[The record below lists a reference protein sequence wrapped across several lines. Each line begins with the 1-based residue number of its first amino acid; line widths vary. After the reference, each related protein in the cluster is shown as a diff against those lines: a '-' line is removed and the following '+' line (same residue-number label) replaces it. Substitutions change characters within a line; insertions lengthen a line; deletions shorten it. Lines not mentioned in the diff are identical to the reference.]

1 MSGKLILL
9 AVFVASMIL
18 MSFNFHRKKKIIFF
32 GDSITQLGAA
42 TNGYIPMIQEMLA
55 KEGMVD
61 QYELVGSGISGNK
74 VTDLYLRLEEDVLQK
89 NPSIVVIYI
98 GINDIWHKQTSG
110 TGTDIMKYVQ
120 FYEAIIKKL
129 QAAGIKVVVCTPS
142 VIGERKDFSNE
153 QDGDLNNY
161 SNWLRY
167 YAKTNNIPCVDLR
180 TSFLNYLIANNE
192 KNIDKGLLTADR
204 VHLNLQGNQL
214 VAEEIWKV
222 LKTIKP

>member
-9 AVFVASMIL
+9 AIFVASMIL
-18 MSFNFHRKKKIIFF
+18 MSFNFQRRKKVIFF
-32 GDSITQLGAA
+32 GDSITQIGAA
-42 TNGYIPMIQEMLA
+42 PGGYIPMIQEMLVKA
-55 KEGMVD
+55 GIGD
-61 QYELVGSGISGNK
+61 QYELTGSGISGNK
-74 VTDLYLRLEEDVLQK
+74 VTDLYLRLEDDVLKK

-98 GINDIWHKQTSG
+98 GINDIWHKQLNG
-110 TGTDIMKYVQ
+110 TGTDIMKYAQ

-129 QAAGIKVVVCTPS
+129 QAAGIKVIVCTPS

-180 TSFLNYLIANNE
+180 TSFLNYLIANND
-192 KNIDKGLLTADR
+192 KNEDKGILTADR
-204 VHLNLQGNQL
+204 VHLNLRGNQL
-214 VAEEIWKV
+214 VAEEIWRL
-222 LKTIKP
+222 LKTTKP

>member
-9 AVFVASMIL
+9 AIFVASMIL
-18 MSFNFHRKKKIIFF
+18 MSFNFQRKKKIIFF
-32 GDSITQLGAA
+32 GDSITQLGEASG
-42 TNGYIPMIQEMLA
+42 GYIPIMQQMLA
-55 KEGMVD
+55 KEGIDD
-61 QYELVGSGISGNK
+61 QFDLIGSGISGNK
-74 VTDLYLRLEEDVLQK
+74 VTDLYLRLEEDVLKK

-98 GINDIWHKQTSG
+98 GINDIWHKQLNGSG
-110 TGTDIMKYVQ
+110 TEIMKYAQ
-120 FYEAIIKKL
+120 FYEAIIKKI

-204 VHLNLQGNQL
+204 VHLNLNGNQL
-214 VAEEIWKV
+214 VAEEMWKV
-222 LKTIKP
+222 LKVL

>member
-1 MSGKLILL
+1 MSKLILL

-18 MSFNFHRKKKIIFF
+18 MSFNFQRKKKVIFF
-32 GDSITQLGAA
+32 GDSITQQGAA
-42 TNGYIPMIQEMLA
+42 PNGFIPMMQEILA
-55 KEGMVD
+55 KEGMGD
-61 QYELVGSGISGNK
+61 QYELIGSGISGNK
-74 VTDLYLRLEEDVLQK
+74 VTDLYLRLEDDVLKK
-89 NPSIVVIYI
+89 NPDIVVIYI

-110 TGTDIMKYVQ
+110 TGTDILKYAQ
-120 FYEAIIKKL
+120 FYEAIIKKIKT
-129 QAAGIKVVVCTPS
+129 AGIKVVVCTPS

-167 YAKTNNIPCVDLR
+167 FAKTNNIPCVDLR
-180 TSFLNYLIANNE
+180 ISFLNYLIANNE

-204 VHLNLQGNQL
+204 VHLNYNGNQL

-222 LKTIKP
+222 LKAVKP

>member
-9 AVFVASMIL
+9 AIFVASMIL
-18 MSFNFHRKKKIIFF
+18 MSFNFQRKKKIIFF
-32 GDSITQLGAA
+32 GDSITQLGEAPG
-42 TNGYIPMIQEMLA
+42 GYIPMMQEMLA
-55 KEGMVD
+55 KEGMD
-61 QYELVGSGISGNK
+61 NQFELVGSGISGNK
-74 VTDLYLRLEEDVLQK
+74 ITDLYLRLEDDVLKK

-98 GINDIWHKQTSG
+98 GINDIWHKQLNGSG
-110 TGTDIMKYVQ
+110 TEIMKYAQ
-120 FYEAIIKKL
+120 FYEAIIKKI

-204 VHLNLQGNQL
+204 VHLNLNGNQL
-214 VAEEIWKV
+214 VAEEMWKV
-222 LKTIKP
+222 LKVL